1 MSKKRIKCDIMS
13 KARETLYR
21 ESLEKQLEVND
32 TWHRVFSIEASTAK
46 LKLSDSKR
54 RNEEQEEEEESKVFR
69 SSLAEVDVV
78 RCSLRVNRLEEKL
91 CEMRSREVKTLLK
104 RARNAEVSALT
115 RKLSDLKST
124 INAVKRYPNVV
135 SDPKRKEFF
144 VSDCHQQ
151 WGLGKWYC
159 ECLSERSSWTAYPS
173 EKWFVTKSG
182 VQLYS
187 PMGRMTMDFSDQ
199 SVYSHVESC
208 LYGTECLS
216 SKSDLA
222 FTAPEFL
229 PQTWHI
235 RDGVWSGSVP
245 PPPSSSSSQQQQIWF
260 LKECNRNFATGIT
273 ILKSSE
279 ECLSY
284 ARPGKSYV
292 VQSHYP
298 KPLLVNPSTG
308 VPQNING
315 HKFHVR
321 LYMFLRKPQY
331 KKQVL
336 ELYTCR
342 GHGWICIAKEPWNE
356 SSTSRHVQITRDRSL
371 HSSKWD
377 MWPGVYRRMRSM
389 VQLLVNKIVKRVE
402 VPDSKPAFE
411 LFGVDFI
418 MTQDE
423 RMLMYEVN
431 AGPCVQDSEREM
443 ITKMLNICIPWGVE
457 DDGVCDENVMWEQIE
472 IEGVPSLR
480 VKSVTR

>member
-1 MSKKRIKCDIMS
+1 M
-13 KARETLYR
+13 
-21 ESLEKQLEVND
+21 
-32 TWHRVFSIEASTAK
+32 TAK
-46 LKLSDSKR
+46 ILDGK
-54 RNEEQEEEEESKVFR
+54 N
-69 SSLAEVDVV
+69 LA
-78 RCSLRVNRLEEKL
+78 
-91 CEMRSREVKTLLK
+91 
-104 RARNAEVSALT
+104 
-115 RKLSDLKST
+115 
-124 INAVKRYPNVV
+124 
-135 SDPKRKEFF
+135 
-144 VSDCHQQ
+144 
-151 WGLGKWYC
+151 
-159 ECLSERSSWTAYPS
+159 
-173 EKWFVTKSG
+173 
-182 VQLYS
+182 
-187 PMGRMTMDFSDQ
+187 
-199 SVYSHVESC
+199 
-208 LYGTECLS
+208 
-216 SKSDLA
+216 
-222 FTAPEFL
+222 
-229 PQTWHI
+229 
-235 RDGVWSGSVP
+235 
-245 PPPSSSSSQQQQIWF
+245 
-260 LKECNRNFATGIT
+260 
-273 ILKSSE
+273 
-279 ECLSY
+279 
-284 ARPGKSYV
+284 
-292 VQSHYP
+292 VQSEFE
-298 KPLLVNPSTG
+298 
-308 VPQNING
+308 I
-315 HKFHVR
+315 
-321 LYMFLRKPQY
+321 